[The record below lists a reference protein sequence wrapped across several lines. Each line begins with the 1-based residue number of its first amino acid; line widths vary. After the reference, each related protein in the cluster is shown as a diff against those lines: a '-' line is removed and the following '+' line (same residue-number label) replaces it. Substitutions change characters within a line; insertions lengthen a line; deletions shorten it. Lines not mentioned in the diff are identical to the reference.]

1 MLIHLTKIFTEMPVH
16 HQTLS
21 LEASGFLN
29 SPVLVA
35 LLFPD
40 DESATDEFGVDG
52 LLAAHGLVLIA
63 LRQTLFGELNVGGQG
78 ADTGLLGELLGNVNG
93 LLLQCDGEGG
103 NDFSDGGRG
112 GNGGVGNA
120 AADQLGESLDEL

>member
-1 MLIHLTKIFTEMPVH
+1 MERGHLAKNMLIHLTKIFTETPVH

-35 LLFPD
+35 LLFPN
-40 DESATDEFGVDG
+40 DESATNEFSVDG

-63 LRQTLFGELNVGGQG
+63 LRQALFGELNVGG
-78 ADTGLLGELLGNVNG
+78 
-93 LLLQCDGEGG
+93 
-103 NDFSDGGRG
+103 
-112 GNGGVGNA
+112 
-120 AADQLGESLDEL
+120 